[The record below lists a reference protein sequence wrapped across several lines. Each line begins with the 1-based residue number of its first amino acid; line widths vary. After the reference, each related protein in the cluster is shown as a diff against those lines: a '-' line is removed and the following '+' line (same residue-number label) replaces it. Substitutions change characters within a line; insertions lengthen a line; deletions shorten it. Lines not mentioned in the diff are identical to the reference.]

1 MQVYVKAPAGNAGSG
16 ERESRDVQ
24 EDGNMQGSRKDDSTA
39 ADGSASRHVPNY
51 QLKGLKKAYLQ
62 PGEERDVEITLDAC
76 AFALYNEEAD
86 LMLDKGVYTVY
97 VGMQQPDKRS
107 AALTGRE
114 IVCLTVSAEKTEKL

>member
-1 MQVYVKAPAGNAGSG
+1 M
-16 ERESRDVQ
+16 
-24 EDGNMQGSRKDDSTA
+24 
-39 ADGSASRHVPNY
+39 
-51 QLKGLKKAYLQ
+51 
-62 PGEERDVEITLDAC
+62 EITLDAR

-107 AALTGRE
+107 TALTGRE

>member
-1 MQVYVKAPAGNAGSG
+1 
-16 ERESRDVQ
+16 
-24 EDGNMQGSRKDDSTA
+24 
-39 ADGSASRHVPNY
+39 VPNY